1 MKRIEPGA
9 PMPTFRVRGVSGEE
23 LSIGRADSWELVV
36 VYRGKHCPL
45 CSRYLSTFNR
55 LLDDFRSLG
64 IRVIALSADLHIQ
77 LVFAPAPVLKPC
89 RKLALE

>member
-1 MKRIEPGA
+1 MKRTEPGA
-9 PMPTFRVRGVSGEE
+9 PMPTFRVRGVSGGE
-23 LSIGRADSWELVV
+23 LDIGRADSWELVV

-64 IRVIALSADLHIQ
+64 IRVIALINVILTSLCWLSLRLYING
-77 LVFAPAPVLKPC
+77 
-89 RKLALE
+89 